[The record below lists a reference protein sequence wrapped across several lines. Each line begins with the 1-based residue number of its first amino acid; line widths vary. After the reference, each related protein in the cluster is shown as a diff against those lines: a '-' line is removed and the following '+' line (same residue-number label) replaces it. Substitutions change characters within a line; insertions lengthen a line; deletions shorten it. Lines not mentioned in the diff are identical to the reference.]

1 MANQDE
7 ESGGPNSSQEVS
19 VDLEVAQA
27 VQSYLNEQEEQR
39 KRWFRE
45 QATDSGTCQWKQ
57 QLVATLAERWEQQ
70 YGEMLRPGDGTEF
83 YPPSKEAHQR
93 QVEDIIKTVLGYL
106 QERPEPPEPGTTV
119 GTYAAE
125 ALAYEAMRHLSH
137 LELLAGQGE
146 SEALEAYARATRH
159 TVQTLESLQKKWTEP
174 LRKVAR
180 SQPNWP
186 VLADAG
192 DHQEI
197 NQVLSALEVGR
208 ELPFSPE
215 AIAQLKP
222 KAHKKAVRLAMELA
236 VRLEEWRTRA
246 PASIYWYRRMIP
258 PTRAESRAAHLAPFC
273 EQSWPSWFE
282 LGWEIVLEENRGNP
296 ERNPELRPLGL
307 HREKH
312 SVQQSQ
318 QKTLTAR
325 TAESNIRDGI
335 RDRLRK
341 AMKLMASGASGK

>member
-1 MANQDE
+1 MPNQDE
-7 ESGGPNSSQEVS
+7 ESDRA
-19 VDLEVAQA
+19 VDQA
-27 VQSYLNEQEEQR
+27 IQSYINEQEEQR

-45 QATDSGTCQWKQ
+45 QATDSGTWQWKQ

-93 QVEDIIKTVLGYL
+93 QVEDITKTVLGYL

-125 ALAYEAMRHLSH
+125 ALAYEAMRHLSQ
-137 LELLAGQGE
+137 LELLARQGE

-159 TVQTLESLQKKWTEP
+159 TVQTLDSLQKKWTEP
-174 LRKVAR
+174 LRKMAR
-180 SQPNWP
+180 GQPNWP
-186 VLADAG
+186 VLG
-192 DHQEI
+192 DPGNHQEI
-197 NQVLSALEVGR
+197 KQVLSALEVGR

-222 KAHKKAVRLAMELA
+222 KAHKKAVRRAMELA
-236 VRLEEWRTRA
+236 MRLEEWRTRA

-258 PTRAESRAAHLAPFC
+258 PTRAESRAAQLAPFS

-282 LGWEIVLEENRGNP
+282 LAWEIVLEENGSNP
-296 ERNPELRPLGL
+296 ERNPELRPRGL
-307 HREKH
+307 HREQH
-312 SVQQSQ
+312 SVRQAH
-318 QKTLTAR
+318 QKSVTVR
-325 TAESNIRDGI
+325 SSESNIRDGI
-335 RDRLRK
+335 RERLRK
-341 AMKLMASGASGK
+341 AMKLIASGK

>member
-1 MANQDE
+1 
-7 ESGGPNSSQEVS
+7 
-19 VDLEVAQA
+19 
-27 VQSYLNEQEEQR
+27 
-39 KRWFRE
+39 
-45 QATDSGTCQWKQ
+45 
-57 QLVATLAERWEQQ
+57 
-70 YGEMLRPGDGTEF
+70 
-83 YPPSKEAHQR
+83 
-93 QVEDIIKTVLGYL
+93 
-106 QERPEPPEPGTTV
+106 
-119 GTYAAE
+119 
-125 ALAYEAMRHLSH
+125 
-137 LELLAGQGE
+137 
-146 SEALEAYARATRH
+146 
-159 TVQTLESLQKKWTEP
+159 
-174 LRKVAR
+174 
-180 SQPNWP
+180 
-186 VLADAG
+186 
-192 DHQEI
+192 
-197 NQVLSALEVGR
+197 
-208 ELPFSPE
+208 
-215 AIAQLKP
+215 
-222 KAHKKAVRLAMELA
+222 

-282 LGWEIVLEENRGNP
+282 LTWEIVLEENRGNP